1 MERKVQS
8 YGKQNFESDVLAF
21 LENGT
26 LNSSIQA
33 EFSPKDV
40 RTYLN
45 GVLLVFKE
53 SRQWT
58 AGIYV
63 DAGSLGGLGGSG
75 LEVWPWGEQVAW
87 IRIKVRQPYT
97 LQRPP
102 KNDDVKTTSEK

>member
-1 MERKVQS
+1 MKYLLIILVLISFAACGGSSSLESKVQS
-8 YGKQNFESDVLAF
+8 YGKQNFVRDVLAF

-26 LNSSIQA
+26 LDASIQA

-53 SRQWT
+53 SRRWI

-63 DAGSLGGLGGSG
+63 DAESLSGCGGSG
-75 LEVWPWGEQVAW
+75 LEVWP
-87 IRIKVRQPYT
+87 
-97 LQRPP
+97 
-102 KNDDVKTTSEK
+102 